1 SEAPMTRNQKALEA
15 LEHKFLAP
23 YGARSR
29 DAERKNKES
38 DSDYRTNFQRDW
50 NRVLHSRSFRKL
62 EYKTQV
68 MPFGMGSD
76 FVRNRMTHTLEA
88 MQIGLGVARALGV
101 NEDLATAIVL
111 AHDLGHPPFGHKGEE
126 TLAKLCASFNHNL
139 HSLRIVEELEERYP
153 GWKGLNL
160 TLEVLEGIE
169 KHETD
174 YDRTFAYRYFP
185 GESPTLEAQAAGYAD
200 TTAYRAHDVED
211 ALVSGLVQEKQFA
224 RVEFWRHVSKGQ
236 PTQPRKVRY
245 AQIARRAIGFMV
257 TDLIETTAKRLEKFR
272 VRTLRDVRRV
282 KENIVQWSPRVQAMQ
297 DELAR
302 FLEEEFY
309 ESPPVRR
316 ACGKGQMIVEGLFT
330 AYARDPKVLPR
341 DVQEAREDA
350 ARRGAEP
357 MRVVADHIAGMTDR
371 FAIDE
376 YRNLYDVGGRD
387 IFG

>member
-1 SEAPMTRNQKALEA
+1 MTRDQRTLEA
-15 LEHKFLAP
+15 LEDKFLAP
-23 YGARSR
+23 YAARSR
-29 DAERKNKES
+29 DARRRNKES
-38 DSDYRTNFQRDW
+38 AADYRTKFQHDW

-88 MQIGLGVARALGV
+88 MQIGVGVARALGV
-101 NEDLATAIVL
+101 NEDLAMAIVL
-111 AHDLGHPPFGHKGEE
+111 AHDIGHPPFGHKGEE
-126 TLAKLCASFNHNL
+126 TLAKCCASFNHNL

-185 GESPTLEAQAAGYAD
+185 GESSTLEAQIAGYAD
-200 TTAYRAHDVED
+200 TTAYRAHDMED

-224 RVEFWRHVSKGQ
+224 RLAFWKEVSKGA
-236 PTQPRKVRY
+236 PAQPRKVRT

-257 TDLIETTAKRLEKFR
+257 TDLIETTAKRLGRFR
-272 VRTLRDVRRV
+272 VRTLKDVRRV
-282 KENIVQWSPRVQAMQ
+282 KENLVQWSPRVQAMQ

-316 ACGKGQMIVEGLFT
+316 ACGKGQMIVEGLFA
-330 AYARDPKVLPR
+330 AYVRDPKVLPR

-376 YRNLYDVGGRD
+376 YRNLYDVAGRD